1 MRDGYIRMVVS
12 RGIGDLGLNPK
23 LCSKPTVVIIVGPI
37 AIYPQELYARGL
49 DVITCA
55 TRRVSPSV
63 LSPAVKSLNY
73 LNNILAKIEANQA
86 NAGEGLMLNEQ
97 GFVAE
102 CTADNVFIVKKGAL
116 RTPPVS
122 AGALGGITRG
132 VVFDLAADLG
142 IPIGEPNLTRYDIY
156 TADECFL
163 TGTGAEIIP
172 MVRLDSRPIGDGKP
186 GPVTARLIKKFH
198 ELTQATGTA
207 I

>member
-1 MRDGYIRMVVS
+1 M
-12 RGIGDLGLNPK
+12 
-23 LCSKPTVVIIVGPI
+23 
-37 AIYPQELYARGL
+37 
-49 DVITCA
+49 
-55 TRRVSPSV
+55 
-63 LSPAVKSLNY
+63 
-73 LNNILAKIEANQA
+73 
-86 NAGEGLMLNEQ
+86 
-97 GFVAE
+97 
-102 CTADNVFIVKKGAL
+102 
-116 RTPPVS
+116 
-122 AGALGGITRG
+122 
-132 VVFDLAADLG
+132 VFDLAADLG